1 MKSGIAVLLLLF
13 TIQSFGQ
20 SRHLMNQISQDL
32 NHELEGGMLRDTRLG
47 VRFEKEAGRIIYS
60 YNGFP
65 DPGVSKVLNQYAD
78 SLMVRRTYNALIYY
92 DRHSSQAYAYVD
104 TVSSSPLFINYD
116 QSTGFPLVHR
126 QSLMDSVYIELR
138 KYRQAIDSLKASDW
152 SEPIYLLIGNET
164 PEVIKSNKLV
174 RYLDTSLRI
183 SWSKPYYH
191 GYQMNSIAEI
201 RLDKSYL
208 DIMDRRLLLKSF
220 FEVQVS
226 YVLPEHYRN
235 QWVRFSEREPE
246 YPGNIMVSFVFD
258 PTVQK
263 LVDPVI
269 LKGEYDDAT
278 PLIEW
283 INESNL
289 PGTMFHWKSNPFV
302 KRVYF
307 LIDKN

>member
-1 MKSGIAVLLLLF
+1 MKFGIAVLLLLF
-13 TIQSFGQ
+13 TIQSLGQ

-47 VRFEKEAGRIIYS
+47 VRFEKKADRIIYS

-65 DPGVSKVLNQYAD
+65 DPGVSRILDRYAD
-78 SLMVRRTYNALIYY
+78 SIMLGRTYNALIYY

-104 TVSSSPLFINYD
+104 TVSCSPLFINYD

-126 QSLMDSVYIELR
+126 QSFMDSVYTELR

-152 SEPIYLLIGNET
+152 AEPIYLLIGNET

-183 SWSKPYYH
+183 SWSKPHYH

-208 DIMDRRLLLKSF
+208 DIMDRRLLLKNF
-220 FEVQVS
+220 FDVQVS

-235 QWVRFSEREPE
+235 QWVGFSEREPE

-263 LVDPVI
+263 LVNPVI

-289 PGTMFHWKSNPFV
+289 PGTMFHWKSNPFA